1 MLKLKSV
8 ILLFVFSIFPVSIF
22 YSPVSYLNFLGLHI
36 DLFVT
41 FLRISL
47 CIILLVVVLILIH
60 KCNSSQ
66 FTGVNILPPQAECR
80 NFKYLYS
87 PDFKT

>member
-41 FLRISL
+41 RGIFLYFSS
-47 CIILLVVVLILIH
+47 ILWL
-60 KCNSSQ
+60 
-66 FTGVNILPPQAECR
+66 A
-80 NFKYLYS
+80 FKFPNVPVSDINLS
-87 PDFKT
+87 C